1 MSDIMI
7 IVLAKAI
14 PKDENAKMN
23 FISVS
28 SDLIEK
34 SKAEEGNIDY
44 NLYDDVN
51 ADSLMFVEKW
61 KSVEDLQNHMQTE
74 HFIKFGQNIQNLV
87 ACELEIEVFSSDK
100 LEF

>member
-1 MSDIMI
+1 MI

>member
-1 MSDIMI
+1 MI

-14 PKDENAKMN
+14 PNDEDAKMI
-23 FISVS
+23 FIDIS

-51 ADSLMFVEKW
+51 DGSLMFVEKW
-61 KSVEDLQNHMQTE
+61 ESVEDLKEHMQTE
-74 HFIKFGQNIQNLV
+74 HFIKFGQYIQNLV